1 MNEGQL
7 TLYHAILAIID
18 NFPMEPPVFLP
29 TFALYRAIGIKGPH
43 PAMLL
48 AGHIMTLH
56 THCAIGIIKH
66 SVAFEGFVR
75 LQLVCHSISIFQPLG
90 IHRLRLA

>member
-1 MNEGQL
+1 MNKGHLPFYL
-7 TLYHAILAIID
+7 TILAIIGD
-18 NFPMEPPVFLP
+18 FPMKPPVFLP

-56 THCAIGIIKH
+56 THCAIGIMLH
-66 SVAFEGFVR
+66 CLAFERFVR
-75 LQLVCHSISIFQPLG
+75 LQLVCHSVSIFQPLG
-90 IHRLRLA
+90 IHPRRPA